1 MGLFKKV
8 VEETIW
14 MRKSNAILP
23 STDSK
28 SNSFADLLTAR
39 NYEHVLQML
48 QNKNSQSKN
57 HINLTLAVE
66 KLLETK
72 QEILAHQ
79 TDSLRDKIHTT
90 LQHQNIMTSHIF
102 TEETE
107 TAPYL
112 EDANPC
118 QEKFEFG
125 RKKKRVFEQRR
136 FKARSS
142 KLRLVWTSKNSG
154 YVCRRRQIIRRSLQR
169 LWPF

>member
-79 TDSLRDKIHTT
+79 TDSLRDK
-90 LQHQNIMTSHIF
+90 NSYDV
-102 TEETE
+102 
-107 TAPYL
+107 TASKYYDFPYIY
-112 EDANPC
+112 
-118 QEKFEFG
+118 G
-125 RKKKRVFEQRR
+125 RNG
-136 FKARSS
+136 
-142 KLRLVWTSKNSG
+142 NSAIP
-154 YVCRRRQIIRRSLQR
+154 RRRKSVSGKV
-169 LWPF
+169 